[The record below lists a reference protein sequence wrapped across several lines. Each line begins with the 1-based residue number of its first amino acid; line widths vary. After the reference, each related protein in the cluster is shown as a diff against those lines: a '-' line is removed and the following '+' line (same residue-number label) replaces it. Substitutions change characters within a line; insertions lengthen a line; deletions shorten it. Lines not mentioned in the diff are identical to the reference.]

1 MTGTDPDRPNELLRP
16 DEAEARL
23 TSAAARRLIK
33 LFMDAGGI
41 AEEETNAV
49 LSPWF
54 CGVTGGRPCARILT
68 QQQADSGAAS
78 AKEGT

>member
-1 MTGTDPDRPNELLRP
+1 MSA
-16 DEAEARL
+16 EAEARL

-49 LSPWF
+49 LALALSPWF
-54 CGVTGGRPCARILT
+54 CGVTGGRPCARTLT
-68 QQQADSGAAS
+68 QQADSGAAPVR
-78 AKEGT
+78 EGT